1 MKELKRQ
8 NTEKDPIIDD
18 VKEDIIL
25 LKDLFKKHSTKLDKL
40 EAEELSS
47 PKFRPAPKQEK

>member
-8 NTEKDPIIDD
+8 NTDKDPIIDD

-25 LKDLFKKHSTKLDKL
+25 LKDLFKKHSTKIDKL
-40 EAEELSS
+40 EAE
-47 PKFRPAPKQEK
+47 